1 MDDSNPLVKADVT
14 YSPSVIATSISYGVI
29 GAKGE
34 KLNPYVY
41 QVRALPRRV
50 ILPSELVTKANA
62 KDFYVPEAPF

>member
-1 MDDSNPLVKADVT
+1 
-14 YSPSVIATSISYGVI
+14 VI
-29 GAKGE
+29 GVKGE
-34 KLNPYVY
+34 KLNNFTY